1 MPLGAHP
8 QLVFIPAKPLKFFSK
23 SPLGLGASLGQCG
36 QELLA
41 VLVVPEDILALVPSV
56 HDVINGPEI
65 LNAQLA
71 RDG

>member
-1 MPLGAHP
+1 
-8 QLVFIPAKPLKFFSK
+8 
-23 SPLGLGASLGQCG
+23 
-36 QELLA
+36 
-41 VLVVPEDILALVPSV
+41 LVVPEDILALVPSV